1 MTDLVVVSL
10 EAWDAVWRR
19 NQYLVAGL
27 LRADPALRVLF
38 VEPPADPIHSVRRRS
53 RPRPGAGVRQ
63 VRDLPGAEGRL
74 WLLQA
79 TKLFPRRLDPGADA
93 RLAAAVERAAARLGF
108 VEPVLWIN
116 DPGGATILRRT
127 RWPAL
132 YDITDDW
139 VAADRSAAEHTRL
152 LDDENVL
159 LRRCREVVVCS
170 PALAEAK
177 GRARPVTLIPNAVD
191 VDAYRRPGDRPADL
205 PPGRIALYL
214 GTIHPDRMDLD
225 LCVDTATALAG
236 VGSLV
241 LVGPALVD
249 RATHRRLTDAGV
261 ILLGPK
267 DRRSVASYLVHADV
281 LVVPHVVDAFT
292 DSLDPIKAYEYR
304 AAGRP
309 VVSTPV
315 AGFREQAG
323 HGVEIADRA
332 EFAAVTRSA
341 LLDPEPRTVHDA
353 EVPTWDDRAAQMAA
367 VIERLDPLSSGF
379 SPGTSAPR
387 VLFLNHSFEPGG
399 AELALVRL
407 LRVGGRTWRA
417 GVLVAGPERGVFGT
431 LDRVPGVLVAG
442 TRGSMRAGISGR
454 AGGRVLGATLEVI
467 VEAVSVALHPA
478 ARTADILWANSTRS
492 AVYGILAS
500 AILRKPLV
508 VHLRD
513 VVSVESLGWA
523 GDLVMRRLVLPR
535 ATGVVANSAFTLAS
549 AAGVSLPAVTAVIR
563 SPIGDV
569 VATPAPPVRPVVERI
584 GMLARIARWKGQ
596 DVLIEAFA
604 QVFRGTPVT
613 LHLAGGVLFDE
624 HGYRRELER
633 LVSALD
639 VADQVVFEGHVK
651 DVGLFID
658 SLDVCVQASTRPEP
672 MGQNVLQYLARGR
685 PTVVADEGGPCEVIE
700 DRVNAR
706 VFRARDVASLAGV
719 LGELASDLPQRR
731 RLGDHARR
739 SAGSFGD
746 DASLGQVDAVLGRV
760 LSRVARE

>member
-38 VEPPADPIHSVRRRS
+38 VEPPADPVHDVRRRS
-53 RPRPGAGVRQ
+53 QPRPGAGLRP

-74 WLLQA
+74 WRLQA

-93 RLAAAVERAAARLGF
+93 RLAVAVERAATRLGF

-139 VAADRSAAEHTRL
+139 VAADRSAGEHARL
-152 LDDENVL
+152 LADEHVL

-170 PALAEAK
+170 PALVEAK
-177 GRARPVTLIPNAVD
+177 GRTRPVTLIPNAVD

-205 PPGRIALYL
+205 PMGRVALYL

-249 RATHRRLTDAGV
+249 RATHRRLTGAGV

-315 AGFREQAG
+315 AGFREHAG
-323 HGVEIADRA
+323 HGVEIADRG

-341 LLDPEPRTVHDA
+341 LLDPEPRTVLDA

-367 VIERLDPLSSGF
+367 VIERLDPPATGIAHGPSG
-379 SPGTSAPR
+379 PR
-387 VLFLNHSFEPGG
+387 VLFLNHSTEPGG

-407 LRVGGRTWRA
+407 LSVTGRTWRA
-417 GVLVAGPERGVFGT
+417 GVLVAGPELGVFRA
-431 LDRVPGVLVAG
+431 LDRAPGALVMG
-442 TRGSMRAGISGR
+442 TRGSMRAGISGG
-454 AGGRVLGATLEVI
+454 AVGRVLGAALEVI

-549 AAGVSLPAVTAVIR
+549 AAGVRLPAVTAVIR
-563 SPIGDV
+563 SPVGNV
-569 VATPAPPVRPVVERI
+569 LPAPAAPVRAEVERV
-584 GMLARIARWKGQ
+584 GMVARIARWKGQ
-596 DVLIEAFA
+596 HLLIEAFA
-604 QVFRGTPVT
+604 RTFGGTPVS

-624 HGYRRELER
+624 RAYRRELER
-633 LVSALD
+633 LVSDLD
-639 VADQVVFEGHVK
+639 VADQVVFEGHVE

-685 PTVVADEGGPCEVIE
+685 PTVVADEGGPSEVVE
-700 DRVNAR
+700 DGVNGR
-706 VFRARDVASLAGV
+706 VFHARQVASLAGV
-719 LGELASDLPQRR
+719 LGELAADLPQRR
-731 RLGDHARR
+731 RLGEHARQG
-739 SAGSFGD
+739 AVSFRDGVV
-746 DASLGQVDAVLGRV
+746 LGQVDAMLR
-760 LSRVARE
+760 RVAFS